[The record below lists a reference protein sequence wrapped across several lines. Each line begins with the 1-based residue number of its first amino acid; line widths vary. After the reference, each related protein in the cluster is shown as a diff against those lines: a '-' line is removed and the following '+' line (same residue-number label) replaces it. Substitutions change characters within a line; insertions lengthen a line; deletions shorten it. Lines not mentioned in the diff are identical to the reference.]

1 MNKPAK
7 ESRSGQPAV
16 AVSDTRHLVCCAL
29 GMLAVSGAAAQQL
42 APAPVISTVV
52 VEGNAEQYE
61 PRDHEPASRVVVGS
75 AELQRYGDQT
85 IAQALRRQAGITVIS
100 SRGTSEIR
108 MRGLGSG
115 YTQILLNGEP
125 APSGYNLEDLSPSLV
140 ERVEIMRTPT
150 ADVSSR
156 AMAGS
161 INIVLKTKVSAA
173 ATEVKVSGERS
184 ASHNGQSAS
193 VQLSDKTGNSSYVI
207 PVSVRRFHFI
217 QHTDEVYTEALPDG
231 GREGYASPSVNDGL
245 NESVTLAPRWN
256 RTAPDSTFGLQGLI
270 SASRNSSDNAARYLE
285 TGRSMGVPLH
295 VTSDNRIDNQQARVE
310 ATYGRKQVLGGQVDL
325 KATAGIVDRQ
335 RSGGENLQYA
345 AGRLDRDT
353 TQDYIERTISSTAK
367 YLRAAGKHRY
377 SAGTEFARAWRD
389 QTDTRLVTPRSATR
403 QTDLDLRSEM
413 RLDRFALYA
422 QDEWQASPA
431 FSLYTGLR
439 YERLDWNIDDG
450 AAPVGFTAGIYS
462 PIIQALWKPAALAG
476 YQLRAAFNRTY
487 RPPAL
492 GLLTRAD
499 KLEVS
504 NSPANPDNVG
514 NQRLRPEIANGI
526 DVAIEKFAAG
536 GAAMALSAYV
546 KRINNEIGNE
556 LRNENGRW
564 ILMPVNAGDAR
575 MYGAEFELKRRIGG
589 VLMKTDTLDLRGS
602 VSVNRSRTSN
612 VKRHRAPIPDQV
624 PLSAVLSAD
633 YRRSA
638 TLMVGALAAYRQRT
652 STWLTDDLYL
662 RKSGATTIDFYVNKE
677 IRKGV
682 TLRVNLSAP
691 VDGENRTHFSYVGA
705 PHGSE
710 RDLTYHNKATVRL
723 NLDVKL

>member
-1 MNKPAK
+1 MNPSAK
-7 ESRSGQPAV
+7 ASRSAQPV
-16 AVSDTRHLVCCAL
+16 AAATETRHLVCCAL
-29 GMLAVSGAAAQQL
+29 GMLAVAGAAAQQP
-42 APAPVISTVV
+42 APAPVAGTVV
-52 VEGNAEQYE
+52 VKGNAEQYE
-61 PRDHEPASRVVVGS
+61 PRENEPASRVVVGS
-75 AELQRYGDQT
+75 AELQKYGDQT
-85 IAQALRRQAGITVIS
+85 IAQALRRQSGITVIS
-100 SRGTSEIR
+100 SRGTAEIR

-161 INIVLKTKVSAA
+161 INIVLKTKVGAA
-173 ATEVKVSGERS
+173 ATEVKLSGERS
-184 ASHNGQSAS
+184 ASHNGQSGS

-207 PVSVRRFHFI
+207 PVSVRRFHFT
-217 QHTDEVYTEALPDG
+217 QHTDEVYSEALPG
-231 GREGYASPSVNDGL
+231 GAREGYTSPSVNDGL
-245 NESVTLAPRWN
+245 NESVTMAPRWSH
-256 RTAPDSTFGLQGLI
+256 TAPDRAFGLQGLI
-270 SASRNSSDNAARYLE
+270 SASRNTSDNAARYME

-295 VTSDNRIDNQQARVE
+295 TASDNRIDNRQARVE
-310 ATYGRKQVLGGQVDL
+310 ATYGRKNVLGGQIDV

-335 RSGGENLQYA
+335 RSGGEDLDYA
-345 AGRLDRDT
+345 DGLLVRDT
-353 TQDYIERTISSTAK
+353 TQDYIERTATAVAK

-377 SAGTEFARAWRD
+377 SAGAELARTWRD
-389 QTDTRLVTPRSATR
+389 QTDSRFVTAPPATR
-403 QTDLDLRSEM
+403 RADLDLRSDM
-413 RLDRFALYA
+413 RLDRYALYA
-422 QDEWQASPA
+422 QDEWQPSPA

-439 YERLDWNIDDG
+439 YERLDWDIDDG
-450 AAPVGFTAGIYS
+450 VAPVVFKAGIYS

-492 GLLTRAD
+492 ALLTRAD
-499 KLEVS
+499 RLEVN

-536 GAAMALSAYV
+536 GAAMSLSAYV
-546 KRINNEIGNE
+546 KRIGNEIGNE
-556 LRNENGRW
+556 LRNDNGRW

-575 MYGAEFELKRRIGG
+575 MHGAEFELKRRLGG
-589 VLMKTDTLDLRGS
+589 VLLKTDTLDLRGS
-602 VSVNRSRTSN
+602 VSVNRSTTSN
-612 VKRHRAPIPDQV
+612 VKRHQAPISDQV

-638 TLMVGALAAYRQRT
+638 TLMVGVLVAYRQRT
-652 STWLTDDLYL
+652 ATWLTDDLSL
-662 RKSGATTIDFYVNKE
+662 RKSGATTVDFYVNQDLG
-677 IRKGV
+677 KGV
-682 TLRVNLSAP
+682 TLRLNLSAP
-691 VDGENRTHFSYVGA
+691 IDGENRTHFSYVGQ
-705 PHGSE
+705 PYGSE